1 MIAKNSLVDFGKRSS
16 LLIASQ
22 FLKLLVQLLILY
34 WYARLLS
41 LNEYGRYQLVWLI
54 SNLLS
59 VIGLF
64 GLPSVLLS
72 YSLGSIQGFIRSKRH
87 LFLSI
92 TLLLQIVPIV
102 YLWITKKNLDNTE
115 LLLLMAMIL
124 VQHLTIIAETIAMK
138 QQLEKKLFTV
148 NITYQILFLT
158 AHFLI
163 FYSSYTLSYL
173 LLGLIGCLLIKLLLL
188 WKPLM
193 SIFKTQSPH
202 TFDKNIGAQWLY
214 LGLNDL
220 MGLLFKWIDKW
231 FILLLLTVAQFAVY
245 FNGSYEIPIFA
256 LMVNAV
262 GNVMLIDMARNKTA
276 RSTVNTFH
284 RSALLL
290 SAFVYPAF
298 AYLLFFYT
306 DLFTLLFSNKYEA
319 ALPIFFV
326 SLFILP
332 LRITNYTAALQVHQ
346 QTDKILKG
354 SILDIVLALLLALFL
369 YPWKGLPGLAA
380 AFVLSTWIQGF
391 YYGWHTAKLLKVP
404 MFSLLP
410 FPSLLQWMLICV
422 ASMGIGKYVVPGN
435 YYVIELMIGAIIS
448 GVLALLMLLAY
459 RKKTQEETTPTQL
472 EEAGNL

>member
-59 VIGLF
+59 VVGLF

-72 YSLGSIQGFIRSKRH
+72 YSLGSIQHFIRSKRS
-87 LFLSI
+87 LFLSVA
-92 TLLLQIVPIV
+92 LLLQVVPFI
-102 YLWITKKNLDNTE
+102 YLWVTKKNLDSTE
-115 LLLLMAMIL
+115 LLLLLCMIL
-124 VQHLTIIAETIAMK
+124 VQHLSIVAETIAIK
-138 QQLEKKLFTV
+138 QQFERKLLIV
-148 NITYQILFLT
+148 NILHQVLFLA
-158 AHFLI
+158 AHLLI
-163 FYSSYTLSYL
+163 FYTGYTLSYL
-173 LLGLIGCLLIKLLLL
+173 LMALIMCLLIKLFLL
-188 WKPLM
+188 WTPLM
-193 SIFKTQSPH
+193 RIFKTANITTS
-202 TFDKNIGAQWLY
+202 DENIGAQWLY

-220 MGLLFKWIDKW
+220 MVVLFKWIDKW
-231 FILLLLTVAQFAVY
+231 LILLLLTVAQFALY

-262 GNVMLIDMARNKTA
+262 GNVMLVDMARNKTA
-276 RSTVNTFH
+276 RSTVNTIH
-284 RSALLL
+284 RSAHLL

-298 AYLLFFYT
+298 AYLLFYYT

-332 LRITNYTAALQVHQ
+332 LRITNFTAALQVQQ

-354 SILDIVLALLLALFL
+354 SILDIVLALLLTLIL

-391 YYGWHTAKLLKVP
+391 YYGWHTSKLLKVP

-410 FPSLLQWMLICV
+410 FPSLIKWMLICV
-422 ASMGIGKYVVPGN
+422 ASVGLGKLCSTG
-435 YYVIELMIGAIIS
+435 E
-448 GVLALLMLLAY
+448 
-459 RKKTQEETTPTQL
+459 
-472 EEAGNL
+472 